1 MVALI
6 DYDAGNLYS
15 AEKALRAL
23 GCDPEVTS
31 DPDIIIRA
39 DKVIV
44 PGQGDFL
51 DCMQNLE
58 RFGLIPVLK
67 EVAARGTPYLGIC
80 VGHQLLFESS
90 EEGMEKNGGKP
101 VPGLGILKGKI
112 LRIPEFP
119 GQKIPHMGWN
129 SLSIRPGSRL
139 LRGIPDGSYA
149 YFVHSYYAE
158 AEDGDDVAATTEYGV
173 RIDAIVE
180 RGNVFGTQFHPE
192 KSSATG
198 LKILKNF
205 LEL

>member
-23 GCDPEVTS
+23 GCAPEVTN
-31 DPDIIIRA
+31 DPDVIVRA

-58 RFGLIPVLK
+58 RFGLVSVLK
-67 EVAARGTPYLGIC
+67 DVAARGTPYLGIC
-80 VGHQLLFESS
+80 VGHQLLFDSS

-112 LRIPEFP
+112 LRIPEYP
-119 GQKIPHMGWN
+119 GHKIPHMGWN
-129 SLSIRPGSRL
+129 SLSIRTGSRL

-158 AEDGDDVAATTEYGV
+158 AEDRDDVAATTEYGV
-173 RIDAIVE
+173 RIDAIAE

-192 KSSATG
+192 KSSETG